1 MIGIA
6 FVSKKVEK
14 IFNKNTDVIF
24 IDDHGFWG
32 CSNDSS
38 ERILLPTI
46 QHNFFSEAFSV
57 DVARRYLNWY
67 MPLWAR
73 WIPQADQYEK
83 KKEQSLV
90 SIYNIFV
97 MLNYYKINSVIFHTG
112 VAHGVN
118 DIFLSIACRLKKI
131 KQIYLYGQVING
143 RLLPILQSDDI
154 KTRIPLNIEVSSFKF
169 DKSIYEFIDRK
180 ILELLPATAISLD
193 FWKKSLLFVFI
204 FILRREIFSIIKK
217 INFTK
222 GLLPSSFI
230 VASKIDKYSFFEDL
244 RIVNNQRLYIKALLK
259 EIISDK
265 ELNILR
271 SSNKPK
277 LLIAAHYQPEATSFP
292 EGDDYYSNIDIVFAI
307 RNKKYNDQ
315 ILYKEHPGTFLYL
328 CKIVGLT
335 KVGIH
340 RSPVYLGL
348 LKDLGCKFLPSNYHL
363 SINNDFN
370 WYVPVT
376 ITGTIAI
383 ERALMGLHT
392 IYTGVPWYKGM
403 PGTIYINEIK
413 SLEEIPIEWTKC
425 DPLIQS
431 NAKNF
436 LENKL
441 NNKTIANISGIS
453 TGVPDNAKESEKDF
467 ELGILKIL
475 KWLNNN

>member
-6 FVSKKVEK
+6 FPSEKILK

-24 IDDHGFWG
+24 IDNHGFWRN
-32 CSNDSS
+32 SHSS
-38 ERILLPTI
+38 SKRILLPTI
-46 QHNFFSEAFSV
+46 QHDFFSKMFSV
-57 DVARRYLNWY
+57 VAARRYLNWY
-67 MPLWAR
+67 IPLWAR
-73 WIPQADQYEK
+73 WIPHADQYEK
-83 KKEQSLV
+83 KREQSLV

-97 MLNYYKINSVIFHTG
+97 MLNYYKINSVIFHTS
-112 VAHGVN
+112 VAHN
-118 DIFLSIACRLKKI
+118 IDDIFLSIACRLKKI

-154 KTRIPLNIEVSSFKF
+154 KTSVPLNIEVSSFEFK
-169 DKSIYEFIDRK
+169 KSIYEFIDRK
-180 ILELLPATAISLD
+180 IHEPSPVNIVP
-193 FWKKSLLFVFI
+193 FWKKSLFFVFI
-204 FILRREIFSIIKK
+204 FILRREILNIIKK
-217 INFTK
+217 INFIK
-222 GLLPSSFI
+222 GSLPSSFI
-230 VASKIDKYSFFEDL
+230 VPSKIDKYSFFEDL
-244 RIVNNQRLYIKALLK
+244 RTVNNQRLYLRALSK

-292 EGDDYYSNIDIVFAI
+292 EGDDYYNHVDIVFAI
-307 RNKKYNDQ
+307 RNKKYNDR
-315 ILYKEHPGTFLYL
+315 ILYKEHPATSLFL

-335 KVGIH
+335 KVGIC
-340 RSPVYLGL
+340 RSPIYLRI
-348 LKDLGCKFLPSNYHL
+348 LKDLGCEFLSSNYNL
-363 SINNDFN
+363 SINSDFN

-403 PGTIYINEIK
+403 PGTIHINDIK

-431 NAKNF
+431 NARNF
-436 LENKL
+436 LENRL
-441 NNKTIANISGIS
+441 NNKTIANIIGISSGI
-453 TGVPDNAKESEKDF
+453 PDNTKESEKDF

>member
-6 FVSKKVEK
+6 FASKKVQK
-14 IFNKNTDVIF
+14 IFDKNTEVIF

-32 CSNDSS
+32 YSNDSS
-38 ERILLPTI
+38 KRILLPTI
-46 QHNFFSEAFSV
+46 QHDFFSEAFSV

-67 MPLWAR
+67 MPLWTR
-73 WIPQADQYEK
+73 WIPHADQYEK

-112 VAHGVN
+112 VAHGIN
-118 DIFLSIACRLKKI
+118 DTFLSIACRLKKI

-154 KTRIPLNIEVSSFKF
+154 KTRTPLDIEVSTFEFKR
-169 DKSIYEFIDRK
+169 SIDEFIDRK
-180 ILELLPATAISLD
+180 ITNLLPETAISLD
-193 FWKKSLLFVFI
+193 NWKKSLLFAFI

-217 INFTK
+217 INF
-222 GLLPSSFI
+222 LRAPYHFFFI
-230 VASKIDKYSFFEDL
+230 VPSKIDKYSFFEDL
-244 RIVNNQRLYIKALLK
+244 RIINNQRLYIKNLSK
-259 EIISDK
+259 EIISDE
-265 ELNILR
+265 ELNVLR

-277 LLIAAHYQPEATSFP
+277 LLIAAHYQPEASSFP
-292 EGDDYYSNIDIVFAI
+292 EGDDYYSHIDIVFAI
-307 RNKKYNDQ
+307 RNKKYKNQ
-315 ILYKEHPGTFLYL
+315 ILYKEHPGTFIYL

-335 KVGIH
+335 KVGIY
-340 RSPVYLGL
+340 RSSKYIKL
-348 LKDLGCKFLPSNYHL
+348 LKNLGCKFLPSNYHL
-363 SINNDFN
+363 SINNDYN

-392 IYTGVPWYKGM
+392 IYTGVPWYRGM
-403 PGTIYINEIK
+403 PGTIHINDVK
-413 SLEEIPIEWTKC
+413 SLEEIPIEWTKS
-425 DPLIQS
+425 DPIIQH
-431 NAKNF
+431 NAKIF

-453 TGVPDNAKESEKDF
+453 TGVSDNAEESKKDF

-475 KWLNNN
+475 KWLNSN